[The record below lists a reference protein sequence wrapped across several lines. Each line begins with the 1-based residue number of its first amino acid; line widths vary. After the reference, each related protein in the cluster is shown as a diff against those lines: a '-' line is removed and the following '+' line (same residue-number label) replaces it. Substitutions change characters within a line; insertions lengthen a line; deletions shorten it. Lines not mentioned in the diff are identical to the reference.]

1 MHETYEPEWIRADCY
16 SKEEIPEQEQM
27 DSEYT
32 IKDMEKELEGL
43 KELRSRLKSAIKEK
57 REKGVPLYLEYIEDR
72 PLFLYLA
79 VIAIASGFSFKSLI
93 DVYTSFWVI
102 TMSISITFIS
112 VTILDLA
119 IILRKSLKDHLRK
132 VKVYKSEL
140 EELVEQLD
148 KTDENIR
155 FKEELIENAKATL
168 VKPDEIINM
177 AKQPTVKQMEK
188 SIKAA
193 RERMKLWDNE
203 ASKYKEALSVVLGHC
218 TELIKICKNDSSAIN
233 EISEIYNV
241 LIAETLSVVE
251 RYSLDHSRE
260 AEQEISTLI
269 INFDNYVKRKVKKYK
284 NVRSMVMS
292 CDIATLNKVFKSE

>member
-1 MHETYEPEWIRADCY
+1 MHETYKPEWIRADY
-16 SKEEIPEQEQM
+16 YREEEIPEQEQM
-27 DSEYT
+27 NNGYT
-32 IKDMEKELEGL
+32 IKDMEKELDGL
-43 KELRSRLKSAIKEK
+43 KELQSRLKSAIKEK
-57 REKGVPLYLEYIEDR
+57 KEKGVPLYLEYIEDR
-72 PLFLYLA
+72 PFFLYLA
-79 VIAIASGFSFKSLI
+79 VIVMASGFSFKFLI
-93 DVYTSFWVI
+93 DIYSSFWTIV
-102 TMSISITFIS
+102 MSISITFILID
-112 VTILDLA
+112 ILDLA
-119 IILRKSLKDHLRK
+119 IILRKSLKDHLGK
-132 VKVYKSEL
+132 VKIYKSEL

-168 VKPDEIINM
+168 VKPDTIINM

-193 RERMKLWDNE
+193 RERMKLWDDE
-203 ASKYKEALSVVLGHC
+203 ASKYKEALSAVLSNC

-251 RYSLDHSRE
+251 RYSLDHSGE
-260 AEQEISTLI
+260 AEQELSTLI
-269 INFDNYVKRKVKKYK
+269 TNFDSYVKRKVEKYR
-284 NVRSMVMS
+284 NVRSMAMS